1 MRLINIDEA
10 KTINANFI
18 YKQQKQRIAILTY
31 EEASKFYDFQFG
43 KTKLRK
49 LKKVIKEEMQECMRL
64 EALAKQNVK
73 FENARLQAKAWA
85 ELEWVLGEIDKLE
98 KGQNG
103 M

>member
-1 MRLINIDEA
+1 
-10 KTINANFI
+10 
-18 YKQQKQRIAILTY
+18 
-31 EEASKFYDFQFG
+31 
-43 KTKLRK
+43 
-49 LKKVIKEEMQECMRL
+49 MRL

>member
-1 MRLINIDEA
+1 MR
-10 KTINANFI
+10 
-18 YKQQKQRIAILTY
+18 
-31 EEASKFYDFQFG
+31 DF
-43 KTKLRK
+43 
-49 LKKVIKEEMQECMRL
+49 LKKEDISLAWFNKQKYRKSFGSEFVKRAIKFSGKAKLEILREIIKKEMQECMRL

-98 KGQNG
+98 KEKNG